1 MERCKYEFYAR
12 GLETKHSE
20 RTRDEQIA
28 QRRVSLA
35 LFLMERGSELESIE
49 EPEALGTL
57 VGAHTDR
64 LSVADFMRL
73 AELLQAKFGP
83 AFVRQSGLPVRTPSL
98 RVA

>member
-12 GLETKHSE
+12 GLETKRSE

-35 LFLMERGSELESIE
+35 LFLMERGAEIEAIE
-49 EPEALGTL
+49 EPDALGEL
-57 VGAHTDR
+57 VGAHSER
-64 LSVADFMRL
+64 LSLEDFLRL
-73 AELLQAKFGP
+73 AELLQARFGP